1 MESKIKTIESAFT
14 ATKRNI
20 ETLKAFDA
28 LPEEDRAY
36 MTAVYK
42 RLVVTD
48 AKNREVNNGERW
60 MPDYSNGK
68 WDKYYPYVYAKKN
81 PAGVGFVVGD
91 TLCGNTRTITYC
103 GSRLCFKEKNSVI
116 EFNNDFPE
124 LLQQTLLD

>member
-1 MESKIKTIESAFT
+1 MKTKIKTVENAFT
-14 ATKRNI
+14 ATGRDIALLEVFKS
-20 ETLKAFDA
+20 
-28 LPEEDRAY
+28 LPEEDCAY
-36 MTAVYK
+36 MAAMYK

-68 WDKYYPYVYAKKN
+68 WDKHYPLVYAKKN
-81 PAGVGFVVGD
+81 PAGVGFVVDDSFYG
-91 TLCGNTRTITYC
+91 RTGTYAHC
-103 GSRLCFKEKNSVI
+103 GSRLCFKEADSVI